1 MLSLDEPLNLKITSG
16 HDRTVRTSIC
26 APLQFARARIS
37 RASHKSSPDAADKD
51 MSDSSSSTVVDL
63 SLSPSSSPSPPSPI
77 YSRSSWSPATS
88 LLATESESTSYIE
101 DSASPPL
108 GFQFFLPIGGEGPL
122 RLPSSMLIGQHSP
135 EPSGD
140 EQLACRW
147 LKCHLLFDSLQELV
161 DHVNDSH
168 VKPEKNTGYCC
179 HWEGCARKGRGF
191 NARYKMLIH
200 IRTHTNEKPHHCPTC
215 HKSFSRL
222 ENLKIHTRSHT
233 GEKPYI
239 CPYEGCNKRYSNSS
253 DRFKHTR
260 THYVDKPYCCK
271 MVGCLKRYT
280 DPSSLRKHIKA
291 HGHTV
296 AQDRATLPRVEGLL
310 RGSRLD
316 AESIAP
322 VYGRGIDVP
331 YPGGAHFVLPGAAT
345 SLLGAHALHNLARP
359 IGGHPLDLSM
369 LSPLLGARPVL
380 YPSSGALG
388 LGKVPILYPLLLP
401 LLGLGAGRGEK
412 GVEEEEDV
420 DDDDDEGRVGAGLSS
435 HSWVVIPPGM
445 LFLKQVVST

>member
-1 MLSLDEPLNLKITSG
+1 MLSLDEPLDLKISSG
-16 HDRTVRTSIC
+16 RDRAIRTSIC
-26 APLQFARARIS
+26 APLHFARARIS
-37 RASHKSSPDAADKD
+37 RASHASSPDDKD

-77 YSRSSWSPATS
+77 DSVASWSPTAP
-88 LLATESESTSYIE
+88 LLAAESESPAYHE
-101 DSASPPL
+101 ESASPPP
-108 GFQFFLPIGGEGPL
+108 GFRFFLPIGADGPL
-122 RLPSSMLIGQHSP
+122 RLPSTMLTGQHSP
-135 EPSGD
+135 EPLVD

-147 LKCHLLFDSLQELV
+147 LKCHLLFESLQELV
-161 DHVNDSH
+161 NHVNDSH
-168 VKPEKNTGYCC
+168 VKPEKNSGYCC

-215 HKSFSRL
+215 QKSFSRL

-291 HGHTV
+291 HGHAV
-296 AQDRATLPRVEGLL
+296 AQNQGSSTKVESLMRGSHSEGASPMDGRGMDPRYPGRSHFNLPGVASGLL
-310 RGSRLD
+310 GS
-316 AESIAP
+316 
-322 VYGRGIDVP
+322 
-331 YPGGAHFVLPGAAT
+331 
-345 SLLGAHALHNLARP
+345 HALNTLAGCP
-359 IGGHPLDLSM
+359 LGGHPLDLSM
-369 LSPLLGARPVL
+369 LSPLLGAGPLL

-388 LGKVPILYPLLLP
+388 LGKMPILHPLLLP
-401 LLGLGAGRGEK
+401 SLGLSGGRRERVVEEEEEIDDDDDKGRLGAGR
-412 GVEEEEDV
+412 
-420 DDDDDEGRVGAGLSS
+420 SP

-445 LFLKQVVST
+445 LFLKQVVTT

>member
-1 MLSLDEPLNLKITSG
+1 MLSLDEPLDLKIPSG
-16 HDRTVRTSIC
+16 RDRMLRTSIC
-26 APLQFARARIS
+26 APLHFSRARIS
-37 RASHKSSPDAADKD
+37 PDKD

-77 YSRSSWSPATS
+77 DSGSSWSPTTT
-88 LLATESESTSYIE
+88 LLESESTTYHE
-101 DSASPPL
+101 DSASPPP
-108 GFQFFLPIGGEGPL
+108 GFQFFLPIGAEGPL
-122 RLPSSMLIGQHSP
+122 CLPSSMLIGQHSP
-135 EPSGD
+135 EPSSD

-147 LKCHLLFDSLQELV
+147 LKCHLLFESLQDLV

-168 VKPEKNTGYCC
+168 VKPEKNSGYCC

-239 CPYEGCNKRYSNSS
+239 CPHEGCNKRYSNSS

-291 HGHTV
+291 HGHAV
-296 AQDRATLPRVEGLL
+296 VQERAALPRTN
-310 RGSRLD
+310 RLD
-316 AESIAP
+316 GASSMDS
-322 VYGRGIDVP
+322 RQMDRP
-331 YPGGAHFVLPGAAT
+331 YPGAARFVLPGAAT
-345 SLLGAHALHNLARP
+345 TFFGNHAFAGPLS
-359 IGGHPLDLSM
+359 GHPLDLSM
-369 LSPLLGARPVL
+369 LSLLLGAGPVL
-380 YPSSGALG
+380 YPNSGALG
-388 LGKVPILYPLLLP
+388 LGKVPILHPLLLP
-401 LLGLGAGRGEK
+401 PFGLVVGQTERAVEEEDDVDDENEGRMGAGRG
-412 GVEEEEDV
+412 
-420 DDDDDEGRVGAGLSS
+420 S
-435 HSWVVIPPGM
+435 HSWVMIPPGV
-445 LFLKQVVST
+445 LFLKQMATT

>member
-1 MLSLDEPLNLKITSG
+1 MLSLDEPLDLKISSSR
-16 HDRTVRTSIC
+16 DRTVRTSIC
-26 APLQFARARIS
+26 APLHFARARIS
-37 RASHKSSPDAADKD
+37 QASHKSSPADKD
-51 MSDSSSSTVVDL
+51 MSDSSSYTVVDL
-63 SLSPSSSPSPPSPI
+63 SLSTSSSSSPPSPVD
-77 YSRSSWSPATS
+77 SGSSWSPTTP

-101 DSASPPL
+101 DSVSPPP
-108 GFQFFLPIGGEGPL
+108 GFQFFLPIGAEGPL
-122 RLPSSMLIGQHSP
+122 RLPSSMLIGHHSP

-161 DHVNDSH
+161 DHVNHSH
-168 VKPEKNTGYCC
+168 VKSEKNSGFCC

-291 HGHTV
+291 HGHAV
-296 AQDRATLPRVEGLL
+296 AQDRATSPRVEGLL
-310 RGSRLD
+310 RGSRMD
-316 AESIAP
+316 P
-322 VYGRGIDVP
+322 VDGRGMDVP
-331 YPGGAHFVLPGAAT
+331 YPGGAHFVLPGVAA
-345 SLLGAHALHNLARP
+345 SLLRAQALHTLTGP
-359 IGGHPLDLSM
+359 LGGHPMDLSM

-388 LGKVPILYPLLLP
+388 IGKVPILHPLLLP
-401 LLGLGAGRGEK
+401 PLGLSAGRRER

-420 DDDDDEGRVGAGLSS
+420 DDDDEGRVEAGLGR

-445 LFLKQVVST
+445 LLLKQVMST

>member
-1 MLSLDEPLNLKITSG
+1 MLSLDEPLDLKIPSG
-16 HDRTVRTSIC
+16 RDRTIRTSIC
-26 APLQFARARIS
+26 APLHFARARIS
-37 RASHKSSPDAADKD
+37 RTLHKSSSPDAADKD
-51 MSDSSSSTVVDL
+51 MSDSSSSTAVDL

-77 YSRSSWSPATS
+77 DSGASWSPTAP
-88 LLATESESTSYIE
+88 LLASESESTPYNE
-101 DSASPPL
+101 DSASPPP
-108 GFQFFLPIGGEGPL
+108 GFQFFLPIGAEGPL

-147 LKCHLLFDSLQELV
+147 LKCHLLFESLQDLV
-161 DHVNDSH
+161 DHVNDLH
-168 VKPEKNTGYCC
+168 VKPEKNSGYCC

-291 HGHTV
+291 HGHAV
-296 AQDRATLPRVEGLL
+296 VQDRAASPRTN
-310 RGSRLD
+310 RL
-316 AESIAP
+316 ESDGASL
-322 VYGRGIDVP
+322 VDGRWMDQSHLTAANFI
-331 YPGGAHFVLPGAAT
+331 LPGT
-345 SLLGAHALHNLARP
+345 TTTLFGGHAFAGP
-359 IGGHPLDLSM
+359 FGSHPLDLSR
-369 LSPLLGARPVL
+369 LSPLFGAGPVL
-380 YPSSGALG
+380 YPSSSALG
-388 LGKVPILYPLLLP
+388 LGKLPILHPLLLP
-401 LLGLGAGRGEK
+401 PFGLGGGQAER
-412 GVEEEEDV
+412 GVEEEDDIDV
-420 DDDDDEGRVGAGLSS
+420 DDEDEGRMGARRGP

-445 LFLKQVVST
+445 LFLKQVATT

>member
-1 MLSLDEPLNLKITSG
+1 MLSLDEPLDLKIPSSR
-16 HDRTVRTSIC
+16 DRTIRTSIC

-37 RASHKSSPDAADKD
+37 RASRVSSPDTTDEKD
-51 MSDSSSSTVVDL
+51 MSDSSSTVVDL

-77 YSRSSWSPATS
+77 DSGASWSPP
-88 LLATESESTSYIE
+88 LLAAESESSVYHE
-101 DSASPPL
+101 ESASPPP
-108 GFQFFLPIGGEGPL
+108 GFRFFLPIGTEGPL

-135 EPSGD
+135 EPSVD

-147 LKCHLLFDSLQELV
+147 LKCHLLFESLQDLV
-161 DHVNDSH
+161 NHVNDSH
-168 VKPEKNTGYCC
+168 VKPEKNSGYCC
-179 HWEGCARKGRGF
+179 QWEGCARKGRGF

-291 HGHTV
+291 HGHAV
-296 AQDRATLPRVEGLL
+296 AQKQSSSPRVDGL
-310 RGSRLD
+310 R
-316 AESIAP
+316 
-322 VYGRGIDVP
+322 RGIYAEGEGASTVMDP
-331 YPGGAHFVLPGAAT
+331 HYPGGAHYFLPGAVT
-345 SLLGAHALHNLARP
+345 GLLGAHALHTLAGP
-359 IGGHPLDLSM
+359 LGGHPLDLSM
-369 LSPLLGARPVL
+369 LSPLLGAGPVL
-380 YPSSGALG
+380 YPNPSALG
-388 LGKVPILYPLLLP
+388 IGKVPMLHPLLLP
-401 LLGLGAGRGEK
+401 SLGLSGGQMERGM
-412 GVEEEEDV
+412 EEEEDIDE
-420 DDDDDEGRVGAGLSS
+420 DDDKGRLGARRSPP
-435 HSWVVIPPGM
+435 SWVVIPPGM
-445 LFLKQVVST
+445 LFLKQVVTT